1 VTARAPTDR
10 PTDRPTGV
18 DVRVDVDVDA
28 CDTDVDADIGAGRAT
43 RARGRAVDRS
53 RRTVEMAMG
62 GYAAARRV
70 VFAASTSASGSA
82 TRQQDEMMK
91 NQPRHHRRHH
101 RRHRGWRTGGE
112 PTRGLTMAL
121 TTTRAT
127 SSAGRTAAPVDAAAE
142 TVRYDDADIPAGVG
156 RASREELMKWLTE
169 TQRLPGQKMRLELD
183 LAEGRGLVATDDIKR
198 GESLLGV
205 NKSTLITVER
215 AIEEAKLGPNHAKL
229 QEWSVLATFL
239 AQQALALENGT
250 AGTFGE
256 YIRALPRR
264 TGSVLDWPQDEV
276 DKLLQGS
283 PSRLAAA
290 ERQESVNAAID
301 EIRSYFPEITVGALR
316 WAFDILFS
324 RLIRLDAMGGELA
337 LVPWADMLNHKPG
350 CAAFIDLDGGA
361 VNLTTDRA
369 YVKGEQVWASY
380 GQRPSSELLISY
392 GFAPEVGE
400 NPDDEY
406 ALTLGVDVND
416 PMAEQKAQVLR
427 DMGLQPVETFP
438 LRLNGYPR
446 QLLQYAS
453 FILCSP
459 EKPSEL
465 QGLARTA
472 FTGSSNIGQSIFDS
486 MRGLA
491 NGSARGNQGVI
502 LGGIAGE
509 IAVREMLADM
519 CTEALSAYPNTLEKD
534 KGLAQGRMPDFPGAD
549 AWTGVAPAAIRATQR
564 SVSAARVRVSER
576 RILAKTDSE
585 VRLQLRKLKQ
595 KEMLTN

>member
-1 VTARAPTDR
+1 
-10 PTDRPTGV
+10 V
-18 DVRVDVDVDA
+18 D
-28 CDTDVDADIGAGRAT
+28 III
-43 RARGRAVDRS
+43 
-53 RRTVEMAMG
+53 AMG
-62 GYAAARRV
+62 YTAARS
-70 VFAASTSASGSA
+70 VFAASTSAAQS
-82 TRQQDEMMK
+82 QMK
-91 NQPRHHRRHH
+91 NHHQHHLALHQHRQHRRGA
-101 RRHRGWRTGGE
+101 RDGGRMSNA
-112 PTRGLTMAL
+112 PRNMKTMPL
-121 TTTRAT
+121 TTTHAA
-127 SSAGRTAAPVDAAAE
+127 SAGRTAAPMDAPAE
-142 TVRYDDADIPAGVG
+142 TVRYDDADIPSGVG
-156 RASREELMKWLTE
+156 RASREELMQWLTT
-169 TQRLPGQKMRLELD
+169 TQRLPSQKMRLELD

-229 QEWSVLATFL
+229 QEWSILATFL

-459 EKPSEL
+459 DKPSEL

-519 CTEALSAYPNTLEKD
+519 CADALSAYPNTLEKD

-595 KEMLTN
+595 KEMLGN

>member
-1 VTARAPTDR
+1 MDVVYLDVAARLAVRISDDVCAIIDRARAIDVARAGDRARASRDGDATTSRAMATTARATAR
-10 PTDRPTGV
+10 TYATASTR
-18 DVRVDVDVDA
+18 R
-28 CDTDVDADIGAGRAT
+28 GAREGRAKLGEGNRGT
-43 RARGRAVDRS
+43 REDYRRRRGRGSRRRAGTIGGAASTEETTSTRGRAES
-53 RRTVEMAMG
+53 
-62 GYAAARRV
+62 ARYDDGEIPRGV
-70 VFAASTSASGSA
+70 GSA
-82 TRQQDEMMK
+82 TKAELARWLE
-91 NQPRHHRRHH
+91 
-101 RRHRGWRTGGE
+101 
-112 PTRGLTMAL
+112 
-121 TTTRAT
+121 
-127 SSAGRTAAPVDAAAE
+127 GR
-142 TVRYDDADIPAGVG
+142 
-156 RASREELMKWLTE
+156 
-169 TQRLPGQKMRLELD
+169 RLPGQKMALEVN
-183 LAEGRGLVATDDIKR
+183 LAEGRGLVATEEIKR
-198 GESLLGV
+198 GEALLGV
-205 NKSTLITVER
+205 PGATLITVER
-215 AIEEAKLGPNHAKL
+215 AIAEAKLGPKHAEL

-239 AQQALALENGT
+239 AQQALALESGT

-264 TGSVLDWPQDEV
+264 TGSVLDWPEDEV
-276 DKLLQGS
+276 DKLLKGS

-290 ERQESVNAAID
+290 ERQDSVNAAID

-350 CAAFIDLDGGA
+350 CAAFIDLNGDA
-361 VNLTTDRA
+361 VNLTTDRS

-416 PMAEQKAQVLR
+416 PLADAKAQVLR
-427 DMGLQPVETFP
+427 DMGLSPVETFP

-453 FILCSP
+453 FILCNP

-465 QGLARTA
+465 KGLAQSA
-472 FTGSSNIGQSIFDS
+472 FTGSANIGQSIFDS
-486 MRGLA
+486 VRGLT
-491 NGSARGNQGVI
+491 NGKARGKQGVI
-502 LGGIAGE
+502 LGGVAGE
-509 IAVREMLADM
+509 IAVREMLADL
-519 CTEALSAYPNTLEKD
+519 CAEALSAYPNTLEKD

-549 AWTGVAPAAIRATQR
+549 AWTGVAPDAIRATQR

-595 KEMLTN
+595 KSLMDDFKQ

>member
-1 VTARAPTDR
+1 MATTMAASARASQTPRGSTTTTIARDWTLGR
-10 PTDRPTGV
+10 
-18 DVRVDVDVDA
+18 A
-28 CDTDVDADIGAGRAT
+28 CGRARGRCAT
-43 RARGRAVDRS
+43 RARASEVVS
-53 RRTVEMAMG
+53 NESG
-62 GYAAARRV
+62 GA
-70 VFAASTSASGSA
+70 
-82 TRQQDEMMK
+82 
-91 NQPRHHRRHH
+91 
-101 RRHRGWRTGGE
+101 
-112 PTRGLTMAL
+112 
-121 TTTRAT
+121 
-127 SSAGRTAAPVDAAAE
+127 DA
-142 TVRYDDADIPAGVG
+142 VRYDDGDIPREVG
-156 RASREELMKWLTE
+156 AASKEALGTWLE
-169 TQRLPGQKMRLELD
+169 SRRLPRQKMALEVN
-183 LAEGRGLVATDDIKR
+183 LAEGRGLVATEEIAR
-198 GESLLGV
+198 GEALLGV
-205 NKSTLITVER
+205 NRGTIITVQR
-215 AIEEAKLGPNHAKL
+215 ALDEAKLGPRHAEL
-229 QEWSVLATFL
+229 QEWSILATFL
-239 AQQALALENGT
+239 AQQALALERGE

-264 TGSVLDWPQDEV
+264 TGSVLDWPEDEV
-276 DKLLQGS
+276 DKLLAGS

-301 EIRSYFPEITVGALR
+301 EIRSFFPEITVGALR

-350 CAAFIDLDGGA
+350 CAAFIDLNGDS
-361 VNLTTDRA
+361 VYLTTDRA
-369 YVKGEQVWASY
+369 YTKGEQVWASY

-416 PMAEQKAQVLR
+416 PYAEAKAQVLR
-427 DMGLQPVETFP
+427 DMGLSPVETFP

-453 FILCSP
+453 FILCNP

-465 QGLARTA
+465 QSLARTA
-472 FTGSSNIGQSIFDS
+472 FTGSSSFGQSIFDTV
-486 MRGLA
+486 RGVT
-491 NGSARGNQGVI
+491 NGRARGKQGVI
-502 LGGIAGE
+502 LGGVAGE

-519 CTEALSAYPNTLEKD
+519 CAEALNAYPNTLEKD
-534 KGLAQGRMPDFPGAD
+534 KGIAEGRMPEFPGAD
-549 AWTGVAPAAIRATQR
+549 AWTGVAPEKIRATQR

-595 KEMLTN
+595 KSLMDGLL